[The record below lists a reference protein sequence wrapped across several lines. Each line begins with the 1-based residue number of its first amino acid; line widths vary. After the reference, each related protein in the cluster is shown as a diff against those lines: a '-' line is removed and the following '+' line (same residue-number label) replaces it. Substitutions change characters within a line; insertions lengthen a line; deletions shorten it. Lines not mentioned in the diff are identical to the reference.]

1 MLAKKCARLLTAGAR
16 YGKARAAL
24 EQTQALSNTY

>member
-1 MLAKKCARLLTAGAR
+1 LTAGAR

-24 EQTQALSNTY
+24 DMALAVSNSKL